1 MRSRV
6 LTSLV
11 LLVALLASA
20 CGGSD
25 PAPGAD
31 RAVGADG
38 DDANWERDAAIQRTV
53 LIEAAMDSGLTRAES
68 ACMID
73 AIVTDASED
82 GGGGW
87 TLDDLEDVDLS
98 AETSS
103 NVSDDLADALA
114 DALIDCGPALN
125 PHLEADIPGALSIP
139 GTHVAEY
146 DCVVAAYIDAWRAA
160 AINRYDGGRVDEP
173 TEIDVS
179 GRAVDIVAGCEAGGA
194 VIIGASNEGN
204 LDTHALTTL
213 GWECLDNRLDPD
225 QFMPAFPFPDEPG
238 DALDRLGS
246 SVLADATY
254 CEEFSSP
261 GGIDN

>member
-1 MRSRV
+1 MRSRA

-11 LLVALLASA
+11 LSLAVLATA
-20 CGGSD
+20 CGGADS
-25 PAPGAD
+25 APGAD
-31 RAVGADG
+31 RAVGSGG
-38 DDANWERDAAIQRTV
+38 DDAQWERDAAIQRTV
-53 LIEAAMDSGLTRAES
+53 LIETAMDDGLTRTEA

-73 AIVTDASED
+73 TIVTDSGED
-82 GGGGW
+82 DGGW
-87 TLDDLEDVDLS
+87 TLTDLENIDLS

-103 NVSDDLADALA
+103 NVSGDLARALA
-114 DALIDCGPALN
+114 DALIDCGPPLN
-125 PHLEADIPGALSIP
+125 PHLDADIPGALSIP
-139 GTHVAEY
+139 GTHVTEY
-146 DCVVAAYIDAWRAA
+146 DCVIAAYIDSWRHAA
-160 AINRYDGGRVDEP
+160 TNRYEGGRVDEP
-173 TEIDVS
+173 TAIDVS
-179 GRAVDIVAGCEAGGA
+179 GRTVDIVAGCDAGGA
-194 VIIGASNEGN
+194 VILGASNEGN

-213 GWECLDNRLDPD
+213 GWECLENRLDPD

>member
-1 MRSRV
+1 M

-11 LLVALLASA
+11 LLVALFATA

-31 RAVGADG
+31 RAVGSGA
-38 DDANWERDAAIQRTV
+38 DDADWERDAAIQRTV
-53 LIEAAMDSGLTRAES
+53 LIEAAMDSGLTRTES
-68 ACMID
+68 ACIID
-73 AIVTDASED
+73 AVVAPTSDD
-82 GGGGW
+82 GGDADGW
-87 TLDDLEDVDLS
+87 TLDDLVDVDLS
-98 AETSS
+98 AQTSS
-103 NVSDDLADALA
+103 NASDDLAAELA

-125 PHLEADIPGALSIP
+125 PHLDADIPGALSIP
-139 GTHVAEY
+139 DTHLAEY
-146 DCVVAAYIDAWRAA
+146 DCVVASYIDAWRDAA
-160 AINRYDGGRVDEP
+160 TNRFDGGRIDEP
-173 TEIDVS
+173 TPIDVS
-179 GRAVDIVAGCEAGGA
+179 NRTVSIVAGCDAGGA
-194 VIIGASNEGN
+194 VILGASNEGN
-204 LDTHALTTL
+204 LDTHALNTL
-213 GWECLDNRLDPD
+213 GWTCLDNRLDPD